1 MNVWTAEV
9 RVIARAC
16 AGVDH
21 RLSGRAASRA
31 ELESTNCATLGATQQ
46 PFKVVSVIRTT
57 LLYNSHWIWVL
68 ADVLIVYK

>member
-1 MNVWTAEV
+1 M

-31 ELESTNCATLGATQQ
+31 ELESTNCATLGAAVAATQQ
-46 PFKVVSVIRTT
+46 PFKVISVIRTT
-57 LLYNSHWIWVL
+57 LSYNSH
-68 ADVLIVYK
+68 